1 MKPPQSSDA
10 PRTEAT
16 ASATFAVVRHGGHQY
31 RVSAGDRLV
40 VDRLPSAVGDVVGL
54 EPVLLLSDGHGV
66 QVDPASLEGIRVA
79 ATVAGHHRGRKI
91 RVFTFK
97 PKKRHRRTLGF
108 RAELTDL
115 VIDGVLAKGEPLPEP
130 IAVEE
135 PTDFEIDDD
144 ATERMAPEPEAAK
157 PARTRRRGGR
167 AAAAEASAEAAADTE
182 IAEPAEAEAPA
193 AEAAAQ
199 ARTAWGMSKPA
210 TAAAAPELEAESDTA
225 PAGAE
230 TPRRSSRSRT
240 PSSSTKAE
248 AAEPSVPSGTPK
260 APRRRVAPK
269 TPPPEAAE

>member
-1 MKPPQSSDA
+1 MGLSRVEGAEDHSPVSFCHRAMKPPQSSDA

-40 VDRLPSAVGDVVGL
+40 VDRLPPAVGDVVGL

-130 IAVEE
+130 VAVEE
-135 PTDFEIDDD
+135 VE
-144 ATERMAPEPEAAK
+144 APEIESEAVALTS
-157 PARTRRRGGR
+157 PRTSNTG
-167 AAAAEASAEAAADTE
+167 D
-182 IAEPAEAEAPA
+182 
-193 AEAAAQ
+193 
-199 ARTAWGMSKPA
+199 
-210 TAAAAPELEAESDTA
+210 
-225 PAGAE
+225 
-230 TPRRSSRSRT
+230 
-240 PSSSTKAE
+240 
-248 AAEPSVPSGTPK
+248 
-260 APRRRVAPK
+260 
-269 TPPPEAAE
+269 